1 MTNQEQAAAL
11 LDFFK
16 TLADA
21 NRLKIIG
28 LLAQKPLS
36 VGELATALSLSEA
49 TTSHHLARLSKS
61 SLVSARAE
69 GHFSIYSL
77 DTDQLSKMSQL
88 FLRRETIA
96 SLAQDTPE
104 EAFERKVMKAFVDSD
119 GRITSFPSQEKKQL
133 VLLRYT
139 LSAFEHGRRY
149 TEKEVNDLLSQ
160 FNSDTATLRRDL
172 VGFKMMVREGGG
184 GEYWRL

>member
-1 MTNQEQAAAL
+1 MTDQEQVAAL

-61 SLVSARAE
+61 GLVSARAE
-69 GHFSIYSL
+69 GHYSIYSL
-77 DTDQLSKMSQL
+77 DTEQLKEMSQL
-88 FLRRETIA
+88 LLRKETIT
-96 SLAQDTPE
+96 SLAQETPE
-104 EAFERKVMKAFVDSD
+104 EAFERKVMKSFVDSH
-119 GRITSFPSQEKKQL
+119 GRIVSFPSQEKKQL

-139 LSAFEHGRRY
+139 LKAFEYGRRY

-160 FNSDTATLRRDL
+160 FNEDTATLRRDL
-172 VGFKMMVREGGG
+172 VGFKMMAREGGG
-184 GEYWRL
+184 GDYWRL

>member
-1 MTNQEQAAAL
+1 
-11 LDFFK
+11 
-16 TLADA
+16 
-21 NRLKIIG
+21 
-28 LLAQKPLS
+28 
-36 VGELATALSLSEA
+36 
-49 TTSHHLARLSKS
+49 
-61 SLVSARAE
+61 
-69 GHFSIYSL
+69 
-77 DTDQLSKMSQL
+77 MSQL